1 MKEKNKIVSLSYN
14 AMFKAIFR
22 NNKKILSQLV
32 QSIFDYLKLSINV
45 IDKNL
50 EIVNNELWISN
61 AKDKQLVCDYRIK
74 ISDDIELNIEINR
87 TYYSGLEERNLCYC
101 FKIYC
106 DHFKAGDD
114 YSEFK
119 KYLLVQVNFNNF
131 ANLDN
136 EPVKEFF
143 LLDPRNPKNYLTKN
157 ICIINVDI
165 DSCLKKFYNDGVS
178 ELSSLERFGAML
190 KTDYLEDI
198 TDIAKG
204 LIGMEE
210 KKEFLEQIKDA
221 SKDKEVLKAIKLED
235 NIEYRFKLVEEDAL
249 KRGIEKGVEQGM
261 EQGIEQNKVD
271 VIIQLLKNNAS
282 LALISNVTGKSIDEI
297 KKISKEL

>member
-1 MKEKNKIVSLSYN
+1 MISLARKGGKVVKEKTKIVSLSYN

-50 EIVNNELWISN
+50 EIVNNELWINN

-74 ISDDIELNIEINR
+74 INDDIELNIEINR

-131 ANLDN
+131 ANIDN

-143 LLDPRNPKNYLTKN
+143 LLDPRNPKNYLTRN

-235 NIEYRFKLVEEDAL
+235 NIEYRFKLVEEEAL
-249 KRGIEKGVEQGM
+249 KRGIEKEKLSTIRNM
-261 EQGIEQNKVD
+261 
-271 VIIQLLKNNAS
+271 LKNNFDFEI
-282 LALISNVTGKSIDEI
+282 ISIATGKSIDEI
-297 KKISKEL
+297 KKISKEI